1 MSVARA
7 SLFIKLFILPCLL
20 TLSCRAV
27 AAQAT
32 IAVASNFVAP
42 MNALIEEFEALSSH
56 ELRVVY
62 GSSGRLFAQITNGA
76 PFDVFLSA
84 DSVKPARLIED
95 GYGVAGSQMT
105 YAIGR
110 LALWSNKGSNK
121 AIANLNIEEI
131 LLNEDFSVIA
141 IANPRL
147 APYGLAAKQSL
158 ESMGLWERVK
168 SKLVQGENISQT
180 YQFVFTGNAD
190 IGFVS
195 YSQVRGENSRQAT
208 NYLLVPSEYHEAI
221 AQDSL
226 LLERGAQN
234 KASLAFIEF
243 LKSNSAGK
251 LIESFGYRRLALGTA
266 GQLDALAQLSSL
278 GQK

>member
-1 MSVARA
+1 MSLARA
-7 SLFIKLFILPCLL
+7 ILFIKLFILPCLL
-20 TLSCRAV
+20 AWGCRAV
-27 AAQAT
+27 AAEAT
-32 IAVASNFVAP
+32 IAVASNFIAP
-42 MNALIEEFEALSSH
+42 MNALVEEFEALSSH
-56 ELRVVY
+56 KLRVVY

-84 DSVKPARLIED
+84 DSEMPTRLIAD

-110 LALWSNKGSNK
+110 LALWSNKESSK
-121 AIANLNIEEI
+121 AIAKLSIEEI
-131 LLNEDFSVIA
+131 LLNEGFSVIA

-158 ESMGLWERVK
+158 ESMGLWERLK

-195 YSQVRGENSRQAT
+195 YSQLGSENSRQAT
-208 NYLLVPSEYHEAI
+208 NYLLVPSEHHDAI
-221 AQDSL
+221 AQDSV
-226 LLERGAQN
+226 LLERGTQN
-234 KASLAFIEF
+234 KASLMFIDY

-251 LIESFGYRRLALGTA
+251 LIESFGYRRLVLGA
-266 GQLDALAQLSSL
+266 EGQLDALVQLSRA
-278 GQK
+278 GHK

>member
-1 MSVARA
+1 MSIAGT
-7 SLFIKLFILPCLL
+7 SLFIKLFVFPCLL
-20 TLSCRAV
+20 TWGCRV
-27 AAQAT
+27 AAAEAT
-32 IAVASNFVAP
+32 IAVASNFIAP
-42 MNALIEEFEALSSH
+42 MNALVAEFEVLNPH
-56 ELRVVY
+56 KLRVVY

-76 PFDVFLSA
+76 PFDFFLSA
-84 DSVKPARLIED
+84 DSVKPMRLIED
-95 GYGVAGSQMT
+95 GYGVGGSQMT
-105 YAIGR
+105 YAVGR
-110 LALWSNKGSNK
+110 LALWSNK
-121 AIANLNIEEI
+121 AITGLNIEET
-131 LLNEDFSVIA
+131 LLDRGFNVIA

-158 ESMGLWERVK
+158 ESMELWERLK

-195 YSQVRGENSRQAT
+195 YSQLGSENNRDAT
-208 NYLLVPSEYHEAI
+208 NYLLVPSEYHDAI
-221 AQDSL
+221 AQDSV

-234 KASLAFIEF
+234 KASLAFNEY

-251 LIESFGYRRLALGTA
+251 LIESFGYRRLALGVA
-266 GQLDALAQLSSL
+266 GQLDASAQLSPA